1 MFYTTIEAVQAVVAE
16 RHRQAEQAHWKSSL
30 KQPTTTRP
38 GLRWIA
44 ALLSGAILLAACG
57 GTSNPVGSPVSEE
70 QAIEM
75 ADSALQALNAGDY
88 AGWSRDWSETMKSA
102 IDEQAFLAFREEA
115 RAQLGDYVAI
125 ESVTGAPG
133 ETSGFYRWTFQVQFE
148 QADYGI
154 WFGFREGSPLI
165 EGVQFEEPT
174 A

>member
-1 MFYTTIEAVQAVVAE
+1 MFYTTIEAVQAVVTE
-16 RHRQAEQAHWKSSL
+16 RHRQADQARRASSL
-30 KQPTTTRP
+30 KQSTRTRL

-44 ALLSGAILLAACG
+44 ALLSGAFLLAACG

-70 QAIEM
+70 QAMEM
-75 ADSALQALNAGDY
+75 ADNALQAFNTGDY

-102 IDEQAFLAFREEA
+102 IDEQAFLAFREQA
-115 RAQLGDYVAI
+115 QAQLGDYVAI
-125 ESVTGAPG
+125 KSAAGSPG
-133 ETSGFYRWTFQVQFE
+133 ETAGFYRWTFQVQFE

-154 WFGFREGSPLI
+154 WFGFKEGSPLI